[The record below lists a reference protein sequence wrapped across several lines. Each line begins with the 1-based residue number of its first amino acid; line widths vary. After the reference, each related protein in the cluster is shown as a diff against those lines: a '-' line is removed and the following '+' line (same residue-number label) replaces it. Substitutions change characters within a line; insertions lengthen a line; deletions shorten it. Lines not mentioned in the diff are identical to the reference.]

1 MKKTYISWDKT
12 GALLHEVMRQIQ
24 SDNLKDTACPWRPDY
39 VVGVVRGGCF
49 PAGMYSHYANVP
61 MYTLKAQIAHGAGE
75 NTEDD
80 TESNTWMA
88 EDAFEG
94 KNILILEDIN
104 DSGSTF
110 NWIKNDWRQSSVP
123 TSSKWQNDMIFGSN
137 VRTACLI
144 ENSASEFDCD
154 YVGMTINKIDDPQWI
169 VFPWEEWWNQH

>member
-1 MKKTYISWDKT
+1 VKKTYISWDKT

-24 SDNLKDTACPWRPDY
+24 SDSLKDTACPWRPDY

-49 PAGMYSHYANVP
+49 PAGMYSHYAGVP
-61 MYTLKAQIAHGAGE
+61 MYTLKVQLAHGAGE

-80 TESNTWMA
+80 VEHNAWME
-88 EDAFEG
+88 EDVKKG

-110 NWIKNDWRQSSVP
+110 NWIFNDWGLH
-123 TSSKWQNDMIFGSN
+123 NEEGFN

>member
-1 MKKTYISWDKT
+1 MKKSYISWDKT

-24 SDNLKDTACPWRPDY
+24 SDSVKNTACPWRPDY

-49 PAGMYSHYANVP
+49 PAGMYSHYAGVP
-61 MYTLKAQIAHGAGE
+61 MYTLKAQLAHGAGE
-75 NTEDD
+75 NTQDD
-80 TESNTWMA
+80 TESNAWMA

-110 NWIKNDWRQSSVP
+110 NWIKNDWRQGSMP

-154 YVGMTINKIDDPQWI
+154 YVGMSINKVDNPQWI

>member
-24 SDNLKDTACPWRPDY
+24 SDSLKDTACLWRPDY

-49 PAGMYSHYANVP
+49 PAGMYSHYAGVP
-61 MYTLKAQIAHGAGE
+61 MYTLKAQLAHGAGE

-94 KNILILEDIN
+94 KNI
-104 DSGSTF
+104 
-110 NWIKNDWRQSSVP
+110 KR
-123 TSSKWQNDMIFGSN
+123 
-137 VRTACLI
+137 
-144 ENSASEFDCD
+144 
-154 YVGMTINKIDDPQWI
+154 
-169 VFPWEEWWNQH
+169 